1 MKQFIIGMP
10 YSQDITPQRTAKSS
24 AIASIETY
32 AESKKSIKTLLF
44 SDADTCLALG

>member
-1 MKQFIIGMP
+1 MKQFYNWDALQP
-10 YSQDITPQRTAKSS
+10 RYPTTKSS
-24 AIASIETY
+24 AIATIETY